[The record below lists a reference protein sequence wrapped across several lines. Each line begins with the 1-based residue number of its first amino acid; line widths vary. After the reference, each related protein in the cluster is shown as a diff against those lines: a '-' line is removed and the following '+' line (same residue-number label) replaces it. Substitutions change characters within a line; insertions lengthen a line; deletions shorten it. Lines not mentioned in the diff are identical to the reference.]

1 MENLPQQPLSQINI
15 PVFVSWKEAQK
26 IAKEY
31 FIGMKVD
38 QGQLNV
44 TVLDIAIR
52 EQNGKV
58 FLSLETEGTYDGD
71 IIVTTRPVFKKD
83 KNKIDFEDLDL
94 KMETSNFFQKGMVV
108 LLRRTIEKQLEKMLD
123 ITLDQP
129 IDQLLTMVNMQLKG
143 FLAAPMVKIT
153 GKINEIDLLEMTYE
167 AKGLFL
173 QVAAHGHI
181 QFYVDTF
188 EQSELA

>member
-1 MENLPQQPLSQINI
+1 MENLSQQPLSQINI
-15 PVFVSWKEAQK
+15 PVFVSWKEAQN
-26 IAKEY
+26 IAKQY
-31 FIGMKVD
+31 LVGMKVD

-58 FLSLETEGTYDGD
+58 FLSLQTEGTYDGD
-71 IIVTTRPVFKKD
+71 IIVTAKPVFKKEE
-83 KNKIDFEDLDL
+83 NKIDFEDLDL
-94 KMETSNFFQKGMVV
+94 QMETGNLFQKGMVV

-129 IDQLLTMVNMQLKG
+129 INQLLNIVNTQLVG
-143 FLAAPMVKIT
+143 FRAAPMVNIT

-173 QVAAHGHI
+173 QVAARGHI
-181 QFYVDTF
+181 QFYVDTI
-188 EQSELA
+188 ERPEIA